1 VIEELLARARTDAAS
16 VTELACSLVRQ
27 PSRGGIDPYTPVFA
41 LLEDFLAARGLPH
54 RRLHDDT
61 GALVGLVC
69 EITGGRPGPVW
80 VLDACIDTAPFGDEH
95 AWSFPPTA
103 GDVVDGWLRG
113 RGSSDSK
120 IAASMFC
127 HIAAAV
133 AEHREHLHGTLAV
146 LLDADEHTGGFGG
159 AKAFFGSTAGQE
171 AAGVM
176 IGYPGLAE
184 VVVGG
189 RGSWRAL
196 VHVHGTAAHSG
207 SSSNPDR
214 AGNAVVRAAR
224 LVQFLSATGLPPA
237 AEDGFPLPGR
247 LTVTQI
253 SGGQGFSTVP
263 DHAVVGVD
271 ARLTDVFDAAAAE
284 KLLTEAAADLDTAWP
299 APRPTTVETVTNWPP
314 FHLAGSDQPA
324 AALLDAAATAG
335 LTVRPKVAGPSNIG
349 NYLAGLGI
357 PATAGFGLPYQGL
370 HGTDEKVHLDALPIV
385 QAVYHLAVLR
395 LLMAKPADGRTG
407 H

>member
-1 VIEELLARARTDAAS
+1 VIEELLAQARADAAS
-16 VTELACSLVRQ
+16 VTEMAAALIRQ

-41 LLEDFLAARGLPH
+41 VLEKFLADRGLPH
-54 RRLHDDT
+54 RRLLDADE
-61 GALVGLVC
+61 ALVGLVC
-69 EITGGRPGPVW
+69 EISGAHPGPVW

-95 AWSFPPTA
+95 AWSFAPTV

-127 HIAAAV
+127 HIAAAI

-159 AKAFFGSTAGQE
+159 AKAFFGSAAGQH

-196 VHVHGTAAHSG
+196 VHVHGTAGHSG
-207 SSSNPDR
+207 SSASPDR

-237 AEDGFPLPGR
+237 ADGGFPLPGK

-253 SGGQGFSTVP
+253 SGGEGFSTVP

-284 KLLTEAAADLDTAWP
+284 KLLTEAAADLDTTWP

-314 FHLAGSDQPA
+314 FHLADSDQPA
-324 AALLDAAATAG
+324 AALLSAAAAAG
-335 LTVRPKVAGPSNIG
+335 LQVRPKVAGPSNIG

-357 PATAGFGLPYQGL
+357 PATAGFGLPYEGL
-370 HGTDEKVHLDALPIV
+370 HGTDEKVRLEQLPTV
-385 QAVYHLAVLR
+385 QAIYHQAVLN
-395 LLMAKPADGRTG
+395 LLTEPAGED
-407 H
+407 